1 MASLLSSLSEELAAA
16 VEAVAPSV
24 VQAHGARRAQAG
36 LVFDADLVMTSGR
49 HLDGATVSVR
59 AADGRVLE
67 GTLVGHGRMT
77 GLAVVRVPGLGAP
90 AADTAPAPA
99 PGHLAQAVGRT
110 WSGGVFAAFA
120 PVAVVG
126 GPLRTG
132 RRTELPQVIRVGLAP
147 HGALV
152 GGALV
157 DGAGRV
163 LGLVTGTAIR
173 GTTVVVPSEFAW
185 ADAREVVAHEGRAPG
200 YLGIGS
206 MPVGLPEAQ
215 RAGGS
220 GRGLLVTSV
229 AEGGP
234 AASAGVLVGDVIVA
248 FDGAPVDDPD
258 DLLARLRGVRAG
270 QAVRL
275 SCSRGG
281 VAHELAVTAGERPRS

>member
-1 MASLLSSLSEELAAA
+1 MASLLSSLSVELAAA
-16 VEAVAPSV
+16 VEAVASSV
-24 VQAHGARRAQAG
+24 VQVHGARRAQAG

-90 AADTAPAPA
+90 GRAR
-99 PGHLAQAVGRT
+99 AVGRT

-157 DGAGRV
+157 DGGGQV

-200 YLGIGS
+200 YLGIAS

>member
-16 VEAVAPSV
+16 VRSAAPSV
-24 VQAHGARRAQAG
+24 VQVHGARRVQAG

-49 HLDGATVSVR
+49 HLDSTAVSVR

-67 GTLVGHGRMT
+67 GTLLGHGRLT

-90 AADTAPAPA
+90 AAVAAPAPA

-132 RRTELPQVIRVGLAP
+132 RRTELPQVIRLGLAP

-157 DGAGRV
+157 DAGGQV

-173 GTTVVVPSEFAW
+173 GTTVVVPAEFAW
-185 ADAREVVAHEGRAPG
+185 ADAREVVAHEGHAPG

-206 MPVGLPEAQ
+206 MPVALPETQ
-215 RAGGS
+215 RAGGPA
-220 GRGLLVTSV
+220 RGLLVTSV
-229 AEGGP
+229 ADGGP
-234 AASAGVLVGDVIVA
+234 AARAGVLVGDVVVA

-258 DLLARLRGVRAG
+258 ELLARLRGARPG

-275 SCSRGG
+275 TLSRGG
-281 VAHELAVTAGERPRS
+281 AAHELTVTTGERPRG